1 MGVQSFGTGELMAP
15 ITRNLLVQDGGA
27 FTVDYTYDNVTLRIL
42 SVKVV
47 NLSAASYY
55 VSAKST
61 ATEKLYSFVI
71 PPGTIEQAIPQ
82 TVANRLQLSVRP
94 SGRLDGVEWSIY

>member
-1 MGVQSFGTGELMAP
+1 MAL
-15 ITRNLLVQDGGA
+15 ITRNLLYQDGGA
-27 FTVDYTYDNVTLRIL
+27 LTVDYTYDDVSLIIS

-47 NLSAASYY
+47 NSAAASYY
-55 VSAKST
+55 VSAKAT
-61 ATEKLYSFVI
+61 ATQKIYQFII
-71 PPGTIEQAIPQ
+71 PPGTIEQNVPQ

>member
-1 MGVQSFGTGELMAP
+1 MALV
-15 ITRNLLVQDGGA
+15 TRNLLYQDAGLL
-27 FTVDYTYDNVTLRIL
+27 TVDFTYDDVTFIIQ

-47 NLSAASYY
+47 NGNVASYY
-55 VSAKST
+55 VSAKAT
-61 ATEKLYSFVI
+61 ATDKTYLFTI
-71 PPGTIEQAIPQ
+71 PPGTIEQSVPQ

>member
-1 MGVQSFGTGELMAP
+1 MAT
-15 ITRNLLVQDGGA
+15 ITRNLLYQDGGA
-27 FTVDYTYDNVTLRIL
+27 LTVDYSYDDVTLRIL

-55 VSAKST
+55 VNARAT
-61 ATEKLYSFVI
+61 ATGKQYSFVI